1 MLASRPS
8 KEAQRAQHAFQ
19 EELVPHVKTVLK
31 ESIGD
36 LTTKL
41 TSVSSVP
48 SVNTPPQQVQSAQ
61 GVIWASLEQLLQASV
76 LIAQLGNT
84 TICEVPQHA
93 RRVLLAKHQTHCR
106 VRVKG
111 QHGHFLETANQK
123 YSTSTI
129 RVTTKQN
136 GPAKHVH
143 LV

>member
-31 ESIGD
+31 ESIVAPM
-36 LTTKL
+36 TKL

-61 GVIWASLEQLLQASV
+61 GVIWASLEQLQASV

-93 RRVLLAKHQTHCR
+93 RRVLLVKHQTHCR

-123 YSTSTI
+123 
-129 RVTTKQN
+129 
-136 GPAKHVH
+136 
-143 LV
+143 